1 MNCAGCWNVKGRS
14 QESGDRSQEEGSSE
28 VSERLYILRTLDL
41 EGFFYKV
48 EPVDAPTFAA
58 VAALLAL
65 WPWSPAC
72 CPPAAPRGRSGHFAA
87 L

>member
-1 MNCAGCWNVKGRS
+1 M
-14 QESGDRSQEEGSSE
+14 
-28 VSERLYILRTLDL
+28 YILRTLDL